1 MADCGQARR
10 ESNANQVNNN
20 CEAELTPD
28 ETIGKAYEELRSM
41 LANEFFSEEE

>member
-1 MADCGQARR
+1 MADSGQARR
-10 ESNANQVNNN
+10 ESPNQVNNN

-41 LANEFFSEEE
+41 LANDFFSEEE